1 MAAHNADFDTVLEY
15 DPKCELVKTQP
26 TNSRFVLDI
35 LLAKVQQPTAHTDFT
50 APQKSRAGKQ
60 PKGHDRA
67 RVQQS
72 RGFWR
77 GANVLREISG
87 SVEDPRS
94 RSEKLRPAGLLTIH
108 GQEADHSRQ
117 HPQSPAPQHY
127 RGVSSTARGVARP
140 SATSLRLECHTSK
153 AQRRACWG
161 RLEEGRGAR
170 PGSRASTGAHG
181 GRPRQPGESRAG
193 DSPAAR
199 DGGARKCPEKH
210 A

>member
-108 GQEADHSRQ
+108 ARAGGGSFSAASSESS
-117 HPQSPAPQHY
+117 SPALQGSVVDGT
-127 RGVSSTARGVARP
+127 RGRQAVCNLSALGVSHEQGSAACLLGQTGGRTWRQTRLACFDWGTRRQTTAAR
-140 SATSLRLECHTSK
+140 RV
-153 AQRRACWG
+153 
-161 RLEEGRGAR
+161 EGRRFTG
-170 PGSRASTGAHG
+170 RA
-181 GRPRQPGESRAG
+181 
-193 DSPAAR
+193 
-199 DGGARKCPEKH
+199 
-210 A
+210 